1 MRLSKAWV
9 VASKDL
15 AIFRRKRSI
24 LYSLVIVPIMVSILF
39 PAVLLI
45 AGRNGG
51 KTMTPAALGALL
63 PSFAF
68 FWLILAGVIP
78 TTLAS
83 YSIVGE
89 KVEKC
94 LEPLLATPTTDGEI
108 LLGKGVAA
116 FLPPIVA
123 ILGGAS
129 LFMALVDLVTQDTLG
144 YLYFPNWNEGIVL
157 FVMVP
162 IAAMMSVEWNII
174 ISSRV
179 SDVRIAQQVGALL
192 VLPLGLIYVAGE
204 VRLVDLGDTTNL
216 LIISG
221 ILAAVAVLFL
231 PIARATF
238 SREQILTKWR

>member
-1 MRLSKAWV
+1 MRLSKAWI

-24 LYSLVIVPIMVSILF
+24 LYSLVIVPILVAVLF
-39 PAVLLI
+39 PTVLVI
-45 AGRNGG
+45 SGRNG
-51 KTMTPAALGALL
+51 ARAISASALTFLL

-68 FWLILAGVIP
+68 FYLLLAGVIP

-108 LLGKGVAA
+108 LLGKGIAA

-123 ILGGAS
+123 VLGGAT
-129 LFMALVDLVTQDTLG
+129 LFMALIDLVTRDTLG
-144 YLYFPNWNEGIVL
+144 YLYFPNWNEGIIL

-162 IAAMMSVEWNII
+162 IAAMLSVEWNII

-179 SDVRIAQQVGALL
+179 SDVRIAQQVGALF
-192 VLPLGLIYVAGE
+192 VLPLGLVYVAGE
-204 VRLVDLGDTTNL
+204 VNLIPLGDTANL
-216 LIISG
+216 LIIAG
-221 ILAAVAVLFL
+221 ILAAIAVLFL
-231 PIARATF
+231 PLARATF

>member
-1 MRLSKAWV
+1 MRFSKAWV

-39 PAVLLI
+39 PTVLLI

-51 KTMTPAALGALL
+51 KTMTPEALGALL

-108 LLGKGVAA
+108 LLGKGIAA

-123 ILGGAS
+123 ILGGAT

-221 ILAAVAVLFL
+221 VMAAVVVLLL

-238 SREQILTKWR
+238 NREQILTHWR

>member
-129 LFMALVDLVTQDTLG
+129 LFMALVDLVTQDALG

-221 ILAAVAVLFL
+221 IMAAVAVLFL

-238 SREQILTKWR
+238 RREQILTKWR

>member
-1 MRLSKAWV
+1 MRISKAWV

-24 LYSLVIVPIMVSILF
+24 LYSLVIVPIMVAVLF
-39 PAVLLI
+39 PTVIVI

-51 KTMTPAALGALL
+51 RAMSATALGILL

-108 LLGKGVAA
+108 LLGKGIAA

-123 ILGGAS
+123 ILGGAT
-129 LFMALVDLVTQDTLG
+129 LFMALVDLVTQNTLG

-162 IAAMMSVEWNII
+162 IAAVTSVEWNII

-179 SDVRIAQQVGALL
+179 SDVRIAQQLGALL
-192 VLPLGLIYVAGE
+192 ALPLGGIYVSGE
-204 VRLVDLGDTTNL
+204 VNLISLGDTTNL
-216 LIISG
+216 LIIAG
-221 ILAAVAVLFL
+221 VMAAIGVLLL

-238 SREQILTKWR
+238 NREQILTKWR

>member
-24 LYSLVIVPIMVSILF
+24 IYSLVIVPIMVSILF

-108 LLGKGVAA
+108 LLGKGIAA

-123 ILGGAS
+123 ILGGAT

-221 ILAAVAVLFL
+221 IMAAIALLFL

>member
-1 MRLSKAWV
+1 MRISKAWV

-24 LYSLVIVPIMVSILF
+24 LYSLVIVPIMVAVLF
-39 PAVLLI
+39 PTVIVI

-51 KTMTPAALGALL
+51 RAMSATALGILL

-108 LLGKGVAA
+108 LLGKGIAA

-123 ILGGAS
+123 ILGGAT
-129 LFMALVDLVTQDTLG
+129 LFMALVDLVTQNTLG

-162 IAAMMSVEWNII
+162 IAAVISVEWNII

-179 SDVRIAQQVGALL
+179 SDVRIAQQLGALL
-192 VLPLGLIYVAGE
+192 ALPLGGIYVSGE
-204 VRLVDLGDTTNL
+204 VNLISLGDTTNL
-216 LIISG
+216 LIIAG
-221 ILAAVAVLFL
+221 VMAAIGVLLL

-238 SREQILTKWR
+238 NREQILTKWR